1 MASSKDISKIVDDV
15 GYIIT
20 NKLKDVLL
28 PIVESRTSTETAILN
43 IPFVQDIMN
52 ENRKLKIQVAELETK
67 LAIVRENYKREFLSK
82 LNAQYDATLKQ
93 PSDNNINLEIK
104 EVNIHKKDYDVS
116 EIEKEIIELNKDE
129 MDRIVDSDDGL
140 EYENLTDDM
149 ESQSIPDD
157 CSTRTEAVSEN
168 EEKFKEM
175 QHFIENEPLL
185 CKKAVENYRLYYN
198 MNDSPSVETV
208 YNSSAGLKG
217 WSEATLNLSKENQE
231 TEDEQE
237 EVEED
242 DVEEEVEDEPEEEDD
257 EQEDEDE
264 EQQEEEEDDE
274 PEEEEEEQ
282 QEEEEDDEPEE
293 QEVEEEEEDDEPEEE
308 EEEQQ
313 EEEEDDEPDEPEEQE
328 VEEEAEEPEEEA
340 EDEAEE
346 QEVAEEEQEEAIWPD
361 ESEEDE
367 LEVEEIMIKG
377 KLYYTSSSVN
387 GDIYR
392 VGEDGDVEEIVGKF
406 KKSKA
411 IFF

>member
-129 MDRIVDSDDGL
+129 MESIVTSDDDL
-140 EYENLTDDM
+140 DCENLTDDM

-157 CSTRTEAVSEN
+157 CSTRTEAVSEDEAVSEN

-208 YNSSAGLKG
+208 YNSSAGLKA
-217 WSEATLNLSKENQE
+217 WSESTLCLTKENQKI
-231 TEDEQE
+231 EDEP
-237 EVEED
+237 
-242 DVEEEVEDEPEEEDD
+242 EEEEDEPEEED
-257 EQEDEDE
+257 EDE
-264 EQQEEEEDDE
+264 EDKEEE
-274 PEEEEEEQ
+274 
-282 QEEEEDDEPEE
+282 
-293 QEVEEEEEDDEPEEE
+293 
-308 EEEQQ
+308 
-313 EEEEDDEPDEPEEQE
+313 
-328 VEEEAEEPEEEA
+328 
-340 EDEAEE
+340 
-346 QEVAEEEQEEAIWPD
+346 
-361 ESEEDE
+361 EEDE

-377 KLYYTSSSVN
+377 KLYYTSSSVD

>member
-1 MASSKDISKIVDDV
+1 MASSKDIYKIVDDV

-28 PIVESRTSTETAILN
+28 PIVEGRTSTETAILN

-67 LAIVRENYKREFLSK
+67 LAIVRENYKMEFLSK
-82 LNAQYDATLKQ
+82 LNARYDATLKQ

-129 MDRIVDSDDGL
+129 MESIVTSEDDL
-140 EYENLTDDM
+140 DCENLTDDI
-149 ESQSIPDD
+149 ESQSMPDD
-157 CSTRTEAVSEN
+157 CYTRTEAVSEN
-168 EEKFKEM
+168 EEKFKEI

-185 CKKAVENYRLYYN
+185 CKKAVDNYRLYYN
-198 MNDSPSVETV
+198 MDVSPSVETV
-208 YNSSAGLKG
+208 YNSSAGLKA
-217 WSEATLNLSKENQE
+217 WSESTLCLNKENQKI
-231 TEDEQE
+231 EDEP
-237 EVEED
+237 EED
-242 DVEEEVEDEPEEEDD
+242 EDEPEEDEEEEDEEEDEPEEEDEED
-257 EQEDEDE
+257 EPEEDEEDEDE
-264 EQQEEEEDDE
+264 PEEEDEEEEEGEEEDEPEEEDEEEDGEEEDEPEEEEDEEEEDKEDE
-274 PEEEEEEQ
+274 PEEEEEED
-282 QEEEEDDEPEE
+282 EEDD
-293 QEVEEEEEDDEPEEE
+293 
-308 EEEQQ
+308 
-313 EEEEDDEPDEPEEQE
+313 
-328 VEEEAEEPEEEA
+328 
-340 EDEAEE
+340 
-346 QEVAEEEQEEAIWPD
+346 
-361 ESEEDE
+361 

-377 KLYYTSSSVN
+377 KLYYTSSSVD

>member
-82 LNAQYDATLKQ
+82 LNAQYDATLKK

-129 MDRIVDSDDGL
+129 MDSIVNSDDGL

-157 CSTRTEAVSEN
+157 CSTRTEEVSEN

-217 WSEATLNLSKENQE
+217 WSEATLNLSKEKQE
-231 TEDEQE
+231 TEE
-237 EVEED
+237 
-242 DVEEEVEDEPEEEDD
+242 
-257 EQEDEDE
+257 
-264 EQQEEEEDDE
+264 
-274 PEEEEEEQ
+274 
-282 QEEEEDDEPEE
+282 
-293 QEVEEEEEDDEPEEE
+293 
-308 EEEQQ
+308 
-313 EEEEDDEPDEPEEQE
+313 
-328 VEEEAEEPEEEA
+328 
-340 EDEAEE
+340 
-346 QEVAEEEQEEAIWPD
+346 
-361 ESEEDE
+361 
-367 LEVEEIMIKG
+367 
-377 KLYYTSSSVN
+377 T
-387 GDIYR
+387 R
-392 VGEDGDVEEIVGKF
+392 R
-406 KKSKA
+406 
-411 IFF
+411 

>member
-82 LNAQYDATLKQ
+82 LNAQYDATLKK

-129 MDRIVDSDDGL
+129 MDSIVTSDDGL

-237 EVEED
+237 DEVEEQVEDEEQD
-242 DVEEEVEDEPEEEDD
+242 DEEQEEDEVEEEVEDEQEEDEVEEQEEEVEEQDDEEQEEEVEEQEEEVEEQDDEEQEQEDEVEEEVAEEKVKDEPEDEEQEQEQEEDDD
-257 EQEDEDE
+257 EQEDE
-264 EQQEEEEDDE
+264 EQD
-274 PEEEEEEQ
+274 
-282 QEEEEDDEPEE
+282 
-293 QEVEEEEEDDEPEEE
+293 
-308 EEEQQ
+308 
-313 EEEEDDEPDEPEEQE
+313 
-328 VEEEAEEPEEEA
+328 
-340 EDEAEE
+340 
-346 QEVAEEEQEEAIWPD
+346 QEVAEEEEDEVED

>member
-129 MDRIVDSDDGL
+129 MESIVTSDDDL
-140 EYENLTDDM
+140 DCENLTDDM

-208 YNSSAGLKG
+208 YNSSAGLKA
-217 WSEATLNLSKENQE
+217 WSESTLCLNKENQE
-231 TEDEQE
+231 IKDEQE
-237 EVEED
+237 QEDEED
-242 DVEEEVEDEPEEEDD
+242 ESEEEEQDEDEDEEVDDQDEDEDEDDEDEGEEEETEQEDEEKEEEDEPEEEDNEEEG
-257 EQEDEDE
+257 EQEHKEKVEKEDE
-264 EQQEEEEDDE
+264 E
-274 PEEEEEEQ
+274 
-282 QEEEEDDEPEE
+282 
-293 QEVEEEEEDDEPEEE
+293 
-308 EEEQQ
+308 
-313 EEEEDDEPDEPEEQE
+313 
-328 VEEEAEEPEEEA
+328 EEPEEEA
-340 EDEAEE
+340 EEE
-346 QEVAEEEQEEAIWPD
+346 DNEEEGED
-361 ESEEDE
+361 DE

-377 KLYYTSSSVN
+377 KLYYTSSSVD

>member
-129 MDRIVDSDDGL
+129 MESVVTSDDDL
-140 EYENLTDDM
+140 DCENLTDDM

-198 MNDSPSVETV
+198 MDVSPSVETV
-208 YNSSAGLKG
+208 YNSSAGLKA
-217 WSEATLNLSKENQE
+217 WSESTLCLTKENQKIE
-231 TEDEQE
+231 
-237 EVEED
+237 
-242 DVEEEVEDEPEEEDD
+242 
-257 EQEDEDE
+257 
-264 EQQEEEEDDE
+264 DE
-274 PEEEEEEQ
+274 PEEEEEEEDEEDEEDEDEDEEEDEEEDKEEDKEDEEDEP
-282 QEEEEDDEPEE
+282 EEEEDEPEE
-293 QEVEEEEEDDEPEEE
+293 EEDEPEEE
-308 EEEQQ
+308 EE
-313 EEEEDDEPDEPEEQE
+313 D
-328 VEEEAEEPEEEA
+328 
-340 EDEAEE
+340 
-346 QEVAEEEQEEAIWPD
+346 
-361 ESEEDE
+361 EEDE

-377 KLYYTSSSVN
+377 KLYYTSSSVD

>member
-129 MDRIVDSDDGL
+129 MDSIVASDDGL

-242 DVEEEVEDEPEEEDD
+242 EVEEEEEVEDAH
-257 EQEDEDE
+257 
-264 EQQEEEEDDE
+264 EEEDDE
-274 PEEEEEEQ
+274 PEDEEQEVVEEEQ
-282 QEEEEDDEPEE
+282 GEEDDEEQEE
-293 QEVEEEEEDDEPEEE
+293 EVEEEEVEEEEEEVEEEVEEE
-308 EEEQQ
+308 EEE
-313 EEEEDDEPDEPEEQE
+313 EVEEQE
-328 VEEEAEEPEEEA
+328 DEVEEAEEDEVEEQEDEVEEA
-340 EDEAEE
+340 EEDEVEE
-346 QEVAEEEQEEAIWPD
+346 

-377 KLYYTSSSVN
+377 KLYYTSSSVD